1 MNKTIVVFESA
12 TEEMARDITNILP
25 ESLLLISSDI
35 PTEGSLY
42 LRLQTDGLWLYS
54 KSFAPFHLDLF
65 YAEFIAKRSK
75 FIAKELLIRA
85 ANPKGGARE
94 AKQALDLTA
103 GLGRDSI
110 ILALAGYKV
119 TMLENNPYLAVVLN
133 YLSIKFAKQ
142 LVNLQVIYTDH
153 NQFLTE
159 STNCYDLIYY
169 DPMFEDG
176 KMALAKKD
184 MQLIDLLVKSHQ
196 SQEKNNKLILWQ
208 LLKTHCQNKIIVKRD
223 NKQQQAFANIEPTYS
238 IKGKTIRFD
247 VYQC

>member
-1 MNKTIVVFESA
+1 MNKVIVVFELAS
-12 TEEMARDITNILP
+12 EEMARKITNILP
-25 ESLLLISSDI
+25 ETLLLLSSEIPADISI
-35 PTEGSLY
+35 Y
-42 LRLQTDGLWLYS
+42 LKLDADGLWLYS
-54 KSFAPFHLDLF
+54 ESFAPFHLDLF

-75 FIAKELLIRA
+75 LIARELLVRA
-85 ANPKGGARE
+85 ANPKGGAKE

-110 ILALAGYKV
+110 ILTLAGYQV
-119 TMLENNPYLAVVLN
+119 TMLENNPYLAVILN

-142 LVNLQVIYTDH
+142 LANLQVIYVNHD
-153 NQFLTE
+153 QFLTE

-184 MQLIDLLVKSHQ
+184 MQLIDLLIKSHPALEQ
-196 SQEKNNKLILWQ
+196 NDKLLLWQ

-223 NKQQQAFANIEPTYS
+223 NKQQQAFTLIRPTYAV
-238 IKGKTIRFD
+238 KGKTVRFD

>member
-1 MNKTIVVFESA
+1 MNKAVVVFESA
-12 TEEMARDITNILP
+12 TEEMAREITNILP
-25 ESLLLISSDI
+25 ESLLLLSSEI
-35 PTEGSLY
+35 PMNINVY
-42 LRLQTDGLWLYS
+42 LKLQLDGLWLYS
-54 KSFAPFHLDLF
+54 KNFAPFHLDLF

-75 FIAKELLIRA
+75 LISKELLIRA
-85 ANPKGGARE
+85 ANPKWGSQE

-110 ILALAGYKV
+110 ILALAGYQV

-142 LVNLQVIYTDH
+142 LANLQVIYTNH

-159 STNCYDLIYY
+159 TNSCYDLIYY

-184 MQLIDLLVKSHQ
+184 MQLIDLLVKSHPAL
-196 SQEKNNKLILWQ
+196 EKNDKSILWQ
-208 LLKTHCQNKIIVKRD
+208 LLKMHCQNKVIVKRD

>member
-1 MNKTIVVFESA
+1 MNKVIVVFELAS
-12 TEEMARDITNILP
+12 EEMARKITNVLP
-25 ESLLLISSDI
+25 EALLLLSSEIPADISI
-35 PTEGSLY
+35 Y
-42 LRLQTDGLWLYS
+42 LKLDTDGLWLYS

-75 FIAKELLIRA
+75 LIAKELLVRA
-85 ANPKGGARE
+85 ANPKGGAKE

-110 ILALAGYKV
+110 ILTLVGYQV
-119 TMLENNPYLAVVLN
+119 TMLENNPYLAVILN

-142 LVNLQVIYTDH
+142 LANLQVIYANH

-184 MQLIDLLVKSHQ
+184 MQLIDLLVKSYPALEQ
-196 SQEKNNKLILWQ
+196 KDKLLLWQ
-208 LLKTHCQNKIIVKRD
+208 LLKIHCQNKIIVKRD
-223 NKQQQAFANIEPTYS
+223 NKQQQAFTHITPTYAV
-238 IKGKTIRFD
+238 KGKTVRFD